1 MILRLINT
9 KYFGILKTYLNDKNI
24 MREFQIKIIDLKQT
38 NMVT

>member
-9 KYFGILKTYLNDKNI
+9 KYFGILKTYLKDKNI
-24 MREFQIKIIDLKQT
+24 MREFLIKIIDLKQT